1 VRVRGEWAETRFTHA
16 GDTWGT
22 VRTLGRST
30 GDATQGRGTGVRM
43 FALNYPDLPVKG
55 TLRTLPQELV
65 LD

>member
-1 VRVRGEWAETRFTHA
+1 MRG
-16 GDTWGT
+16 
-22 VRTLGRST
+22 TLGGLFGLWGST